1 MSKKIVQILA
11 AYKKVFSQ
19 SGQKISKD
27 QFLNKQQFY
36 KLWRRFKK

>member
-1 MSKKIVQILA
+1 MIKKQVQTLT
-11 AYKKVFSQ
+11 AYKILFLQ

-36 KLWRRFKK
+36 KLWRRLKK